1 MLWLCIAF
9 PFPSMCGIANASTR
23 VTTMHDLLLPLE
35 MFWNWVT
42 KNFGLP
48 GQMLVTCAAI
58 LFVLAMFVWVGNRR
72 GGAR

>member
-1 MLWLCIAF
+1 MF
-9 PFPSMCGIANASTR
+9 VHRFSSPANVAVSLNTSIR
-23 VTTMHDLLLPLE
+23 VTTMHDLLLPFE
-35 MFWNWVT
+35 MFWAWVT

-72 GGAR
+72 GGTR